1 MNKSQRATSA
11 LFDLGYNVKL
21 QDGRFI
27 LHHIKPVN
35 DERLGT
41 SSSPTD
47 IIELLSDDDD
57 EPSTKFSSP
66 TALAKSSSPTDTI
79 ELPSCDGDE
88 DNDSSYSND
97 QCSISSVLMT
107 MRTRNTM
114 IMCMMVKVRLVG
126 TLIIKM
132 SFKIILLQ
140 IVVDV

>member
-1 MNKSQRATSA
+1 MTR
-11 LFDLGYNVKL
+11 
-21 QDGRFI
+21 
-27 LHHIKPVN
+27 
-35 DERLGT
+35 
-41 SSSPTD
+41 
-47 IIELLSDDDD
+47 
-57 EPSTKFSSP
+57 TKFSSP